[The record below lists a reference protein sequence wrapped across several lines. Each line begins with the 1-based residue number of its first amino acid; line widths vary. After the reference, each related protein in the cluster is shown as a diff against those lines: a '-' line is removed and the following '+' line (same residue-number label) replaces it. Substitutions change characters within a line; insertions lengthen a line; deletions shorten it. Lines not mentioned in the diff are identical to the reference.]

1 MDVCADARRPTCPMK
16 RTPQSGFTLLEVLIA
31 IAILATA
38 AIAIGVAY
46 VNVLNG
52 YEVARRVTV
61 SDPELQFARAQ
72 LLAQPDVEL
81 ARQGGDF
88 DAADGRRVRWTAGI
102 EPTTQADLFTVTFQC
117 VLAGSNS
124 QKEHTTTQ
132 VFRVLRPTWSV
143 PTERAT
149 LRAASRERIR
159 KILDEV
165 NK

>member
-1 MDVCADARRPTCPMK
+1 MSHARP
-16 RTPQSGFTLLEVLIA
+16 SGFTLIEVLIA

-38 AIAIGVAY
+38 AIAIGVGY

-52 YEVARRVTV
+52 YEVARQATL
-61 SDPELQFARAQ
+61 SDPEMAFARAQ

-88 DAADGRRVRWTAGI
+88 DSNDGRRVRWTATI
-102 EPTTQADLFTVTFQC
+102 EPTNMADLFTVTFVC
-117 VLAGSNS
+117 EMAGSNT
-124 QKEHTTTQ
+124 QKEQRVQQ

-143 PTERAT
+143 GTERET
-149 LRAASRERIR
+149 LRAASRDRIL
-159 KILDEV
+159 KGLEGV

>member
-1 MDVCADARRPTCPMK
+1 MK
-16 RTPQSGFTLLEVLIA
+16 RTHQSGFTLIEVLIA

-61 SDPELQFARAQ
+61 SDPEMQFARAQ

-81 ARQGGDF
+81 ARQGGEF
-88 DAADGRRVRWTAGI
+88 DANDGRHVRWTAAI
-102 EPTTQADLFTVTFQC
+102 EPTNEADLFTVSFEC
-117 VLAGSNS
+117 EIAGTGSLKP
-124 QKEHTTTQ
+124 QKVQQ

-143 PTERAT
+143 AADRST
-149 LRAASRERIR
+149 LRAASRDRIL
-159 KILDEV
+159 KILEGV

>member
-1 MDVCADARRPTCPMK
+1 MRRT
-16 RTPQSGFTLLEVLIA
+16 THTGFTLLEVLIA

-52 YEVARRVTV
+52 YEVARRVTI

-72 LLAQPDVEL
+72 LLTQPDVDL

-88 DAADGRRVRWTAGI
+88 EANDGRRVRWTAQI
-102 EPTTQADLFTVTFQC
+102 EPTKQADLFTVTFEC
-117 VLAGSNS
+117 AIAGANS
-124 QKEHTTTQ
+124 QKDQKTTQ

-143 PTERAT
+143 PAERAT
-149 LRAASRERIR
+149 LRAASRDRIR
-159 KILDEV
+159 KILDGV

>member
-1 MDVCADARRPTCPMK
+1 MSSNPRASR
-16 RTPQSGFTLLEVLIA
+16 SGFTLLEVLIA

-38 AIAIGVAY
+38 ATAIAVGY

-61 SDPELQFARAQ
+61 SDPEMQFARAQ

-81 ARQGGDF
+81 ARQGGEF
-88 DAADGRRVRWTAGI
+88 DSGDGRRVRWTALI
-102 EPTTQADLFTVTFQC
+102 EPTNEADLFTVTFEC
-117 VLAGSNS
+117 EIAGTNTLKP
-124 QKEHTTTQ
+124 QTARQ

-143 PTERAT
+143 AADRAT
-149 LRAASRERIR
+149 LRAASRDRIL
-159 KILDEV
+159 KILEKV

>member
-1 MDVCADARRPTCPMK
+1 MTTSRS
-16 RTPQSGFTLLEVLIA
+16 SGFTLIEVLIA

-38 AIAIGVAY
+38 AIAIGVGY

-52 YEVARRVTV
+52 YEVARQATL
-61 SDPELQFARAQ
+61 SDPEMAFARSQ

-88 DAADGRRVRWTAGI
+88 DSNDGRRVRWTATI
-102 EPTTQADLFTVTFQC
+102 EPTNMADLFLVTFVC
-117 VLAGSNS
+117 EIAGSNT
-124 QKEHTTTQ
+124 QKEQRVQQ

-143 PTERAT
+143 GTERET
-149 LRAASRERIR
+149 LRAASRDRIL
-159 KILDEV
+159 KGLEGV

>member
-1 MDVCADARRPTCPMK
+1 MTAARS
-16 RTPQSGFTLLEVLIA
+16 SGFTLVEVLIA

-38 AIAIGVAY
+38 AIAIGVGY

-52 YEVARRVTV
+52 YEVARQATI
-61 SDPELQFARAQ
+61 SDPEMAFARAQ

-88 DAADGRRVRWTAGI
+88 DSNDGRRVRWTATI
-102 EPTTQADLFTVTFQC
+102 EPTNLADLFTVTFVC
-117 VLAGSNS
+117 EISGTNT
-124 QKEHTTTQ
+124 QKEQRVQQ

-143 PTERAT
+143 GTERET
-149 LRAASRERIR
+149 LRVASRDRIL
-159 KILDEV
+159 KILEGV